1 MLNFLNYLSIVGV
14 TIVADAI
21 FFIAGKNTIL
31 KGTVIKVGWDNIGV
45 CAIILVLFLLLSL
58 IVPLLVVRNKQP
70 RDVLKTEFRN

>member
-58 IVPLLVVRNKQP
+58 IVPLLAVRNKQP